1 MHACCAAFIFTEHIM
16 PLYDIRC
23 SHCEGIFEKVIS
35 MQALY
40 GALACPYCQQQTTA
54 APLPSGSRVGVQV
67 TERWRARNGAQQL
80 AGQGAAGPGAHAGA
94 GRSSVLHNCKGHSC
108 SICAT

>member
-1 MHACCAAFIFTEHIM
+1 M

-23 SHCEGIFEKVIS
+23 SHCEGIFEKLLA
-35 MQALY
+35 MQALH
-40 GALACPYCQQQTTA
+40 GQVACPYCAQQTIA
-54 APLPSGSRVGVQV
+54 APMLTGTRVAVQV
-67 TERWRARNGAQQL
+67 RQQWRARTGAEQL
-80 AGQGAAGPGAHAGA
+80 AGPGAAGPGAHAGA

>member
-1 MHACCAAFIFTEHIM
+1 M

-23 SHCEGIFEKVIS
+23 SHCEGIFERLIPL
-35 MQALY
+35 QGLH
-40 GALACPYCQQQTTA
+40 GQTLCPYCKQQTA
-54 APLPSGSRVGVQV
+54 ASPMPTGGHVGLQV
-67 TERWRARNGAQQL
+67 KYRWQPRNGAEQL
-80 AGQGAAGPGAHAGA
+80 AGQGATGPGTHAGA